1 MKVDFAVPS
10 NSTSLSAPATYLHLP
25 VFHRL
30 PLRCG
35 SQESFALLAFLPT
48 DVDRWEGHSDP
59 TDARLHFGIWSL
71 GEIKGGEVPVV
82 HQRIS
87 WTRFGTTFSD
97 GGDEESRVARA
108 KCIWNPAR
116 IPPFPPLSV
125 SPIFEVSLK
134 PLNDALR
141 LPFSK
146 DVSLS
151 SLVGVRLLIPYAL
164 RDGEDHVEFAYVELA
179 LDR

>member
-87 WTRFGTTFSD
+87 LTRFGTTFSD
-97 GGDEESRVARA
+97 RGRQRELSCKGEMHPEP
-108 KCIWNPAR
+108 CWC
-116 IPPFPPLSV
+116 PLFL
-125 SPIFEVSLK
+125 SPKFEVSLK
-134 PLNDALR
+134 PPNDAHR
-141 LPFSK
+141 LPFFQRR
-146 DVSLS
+146 LTIIAGWS
-151 SLVGVRLLIPYAL
+151 SSVDSISSERW
-164 RDGEDHVEFAYVELA
+164 EDHVEFAYVDLA